1 MKSSRQFLIEQLTVN
16 STLNFL
22 LAILLGWNAL
32 AGHQVIPLAAPEGAL
47 FDPNMAGELVVG
59 SFLLGLILTP
69 IVTAITRAGLRKGS
83 LQVNPVSGLI
93 AKLPHNSFFRSLAV
107 ALLASLLFGVPSV
120 VILGVF
126 GVTQLTIWS
135 YIVAHAAY
143 MALLAL
149 VVTWVAVKRALAEE
163 LLVNT

>member
-16 STLNFL
+16 SALNFL
-22 LAILLGWNAL
+22 IAILLGWNTL
-32 AGHQVIPLAAPEGAL
+32 AGHQFIPLAAPEDAL
-47 FDPNMAGELVVG
+47 FDPNMASELVVG
-59 SFLLGLILTP
+59 SFLLGVILTP

-107 ALLASLLFGVPSV
+107 ALLASLVFGVTSV
-120 VILGVF
+120 VILAVV
-126 GVTQLTIWS
+126 GVTQLPIWT
-135 YIVAHAAY
+135 YIVAHAVY

-163 LLVNT
+163 PLLGA